1 MQTIVWKSRRL
12 VNATLAGSSEEEDRE
27 EREGGEEEAVFLTG
41 EKPRRGEG
49 MAKMGRAKILE
60 ENKRTK
66 TPSPSFFFFFFLSSR
81 RISYFINSLPLCCE
95 HSTSSSL
102 SVSLSLFLPRRRFFP
117 TLRPASFIVS
127 VFSLFS
133 DFSVSRFLAPLVF
146 HSQFFDSRNDDFR
159 DFRGWYMVRG
169 QVRVWEP
176 PLYSPKARGRCWILA
191 SFRDGTLTY
200 RCTQK
205 FNDIEIWIFYI
216 PAKKERKYSKIQGI
230 LSSYPPQFSFRDR
243 SKGEENSG
251 WKPPTTNPSWKR
263 KVVPKQGRERKEKKG
278 LWEGGAVWNIVSLFA
293 NPDKSPSTGFLEVPR
308 AYRSRASAH
317 PRFLSA
323 LSFIG
328 KNPSC
333 PIPARRLCVWPPPP
347 PLCFGPC
354 ATLDR
359 RNVGIFRG
367 QGRRGGCLNRARRGC
382 TRGELGEFDFV
393 SSF

>member
-95 HSTSSSL
+95 HSTSPSL
-102 SVSLSLFLPRRRFFP
+102 SLSLSLFLPRRRFFP

-191 SFRDGTLTY
+191 SFRDGTL
-200 RCTQK
+200 
-205 FNDIEIWIFYI
+205 DVSM
-216 PAKKERKYSKIQGI
+216 YSKIQRYRNLDLLHPRKKRKKI
-230 LSSYPPQFSFRDR
+230 FQDPRHSFFLSSSIFLPR
-243 SKGEENSG
+243 SKQR
-251 WKPPTTNPSWKR
+251 WR
-263 KVVPKQGRERKEKKG
+263 KFWLKAANNESFVETQGRPKAGEGKKR
-278 LWEGGAVWNIVSLFA
+278 E
-293 NPDKSPSTGFLEVPR
+293 KSPL
-308 AYRSRASAH
+308 
-317 PRFLSA
+317 
-323 LSFIG
+323 
-328 KNPSC
+328 
-333 PIPARRLCVWPPPP
+333 
-347 PLCFGPC
+347 
-354 ATLDR
+354 
-359 RNVGIFRG
+359 
-367 QGRRGGCLNRARRGC
+367 RRGGRLKHSLIICKSR
-382 TRGELGEFDFV
+382 
-393 SSF
+393 